1 MRLGVLSI
9 CHTWMYVSS
18 RKSVDMKIHI
28 IKYEEGFFIDSVK
41 VRSKIIVKI
50 TIEYKV

>member
-1 MRLGVLSI
+1 
-9 CHTWMYVSS
+9 MYVSS

-41 VRSKIIVKI
+41 VRSKIIVKV